1 MRRMLVGLTLC
12 LGIVLGVA
20 GVATAQSYP
29 PQPGPG
35 ISVGGISATRSSAS
49 TSGSGAS
56 TSGSGRLAFTGSNGT
71 STLVWVGGGLALA
84 GGVIVVMSYRRRSSL
99 HA

>member
-1 MRRMLVGLTLC
+1 MLVGLTLC

-49 TSGSGAS
+49 TSGSG
-56 TSGSGRLAFTGSNGT
+56 RLAFTGSNGT